1 MAFSCKQRRKIPVAG
16 ATVNISL
23 RRRIK
28 HQKSVT
34 CMSLICHGIVK
45 KCRSKNK
52 QIIINFLP

>member
-23 RRRIK
+23 RDRIN

-34 CMSLICHGIVK
+34 CMYLICHGIVK
-45 KCRSKNK
+45 ICCSKNK
-52 QIIINFLP
+52 QIIINFLH

>member
-23 RRRIK
+23 HWRIN

-34 CMSLICHGIVK
+34 CMYLICHRIVK
-45 KCRSKNK
+45 ICRSKNK
-52 QIIINFLP
+52 QIIINFLH